1 MSNMI
6 ITPKSKIFELLEAY
20 PELEDVLIAAA
31 PQFKKLQNPVL
42 RKTVAKITNL
52 SQAATIG
59 GINVEE
65 LVNTLRAKVGQNLE
79 SFNQESST
87 YNTIQPDWFR
97 EEGITQVIDIREM
110 LDAGDQP
117 VHEVMAALKKTGSEA
132 ILQLIAPFLPAPLID
147 KSLSLGHEHWVN
159 KRSDTNFLIYF
170 KGL

>member
-1 MSNMI
+1 MI

-20 PELEDVLIAAA
+20 PELEEVLIAAA

-52 SQAATIG
+52 SQAAIIG
-59 GINVEE
+59 GINVDE

-79 SFNQESST
+79 SFKQEGST
-87 YNTIQPDWFR
+87 YNTMQPEWFS
-97 EEGITQVIDIREM
+97 EERITQEIDIREM

-117 VHEVMAALKKTGSEA
+117 VHEVMAALKKTNSEA

-170 KGL
+170 KGV